1 VGQNV
6 SRQFAAD
13 HVSKPNLELE
23 IAGVNRYIVTVTIW
37 MPQLKGKKGPRYLAI
52 AEALAED
59 LAAGTL
65 SEGSRLPTHRD
76 LAERLGVTVGTVSR
90 AYAEAARR
98 GLVSGEV
105 GRGTFVRGTA
115 DAGGEDTAA
124 EGLVDLG
131 QNHPPDPVTQP
142 HRAALLAALAH
153 LTARRDVGRL
163 LDYPA
168 AGGNAADREAGAA
181 WIARAGVEAAPGD
194 VLVCTGSQ
202 HGLTVVLATLLG
214 PGDLLLTE
222 SLTYAGVKAVA
233 GLLHLRLRG
242 LPIDAQG
249 LRPEALEDACRE
261 GGAKALYLIPT
272 HHNPTTAVMP
282 EARRREVVAIARAHG
297 LAIVE
302 DDVHGLLPEERPRP
316 IAALAPE
323 RSYYLTSTSKTLAPG
338 LRIAYVAAPPAM
350 VPRLTASLR
359 ATTWAVAPLTAAV
372 ASAWIRDG
380 TADALLRARREE
392 ARARQAIARA
402 RLAGADVET
411 KPEAYYLW
419 LRLPEPWRRDSF
431 AAEAR
436 ARGVLVT
443 SAEAFAVGREPAPHA
458 VRLCLGAARGR
469 EALARGL
476 DVVAGL
482 LRAGETAGAAVV

>member
-1 VGQNV
+1 MCGFNSSVGPD
-6 SRQFAAD
+6 RT
-13 HVSKPNLELE
+13 NLELVFS
-23 IAGVNRYIVTVTIW
+23 GVNAYIVTMTIW
-37 MPQLKGKKGPRYLAI
+37 VPQMGGRKGPRYLAI
-52 AEALAED
+52 VEALAED
-59 LAAGTL
+59 VTAG
-65 SEGSRLPTHRD
+65 RLPLGCRVPTHRE
-76 LAERLGVTVGTVSR
+76 LADRLGVTVGTVSR

-105 GRGTFVRGTA
+105 GRGTFVRGAPETE
-115 DAGGEDTAA
+115 GLEEAA

-131 QNHPPDPVTQP
+131 QNHPPDPPARPQ
-142 HRAALLAALAH
+142 RAALQAALAF
-153 LTARRDVGRL
+153 LTARGDAGRL

-168 AGGNAADREAGAA
+168 AGGNAGDREAGAS
-181 WIARAGVEAAPGD
+181 WIARAGVAAAADD

-202 HGLTVVLATLLG
+202 HGLTVVLATLLE

-249 LRPEALEDACRE
+249 LRPDALEDACRE
-261 GGAKALYLIPT
+261 GGAKALYVIPT

-282 EARRREVVAIARAHG
+282 DERRREIVAVARAHG

-302 DDVHGLLPEERPRP
+302 DDVHGLLPSERPLP

-338 LRIAYVAAPPAM
+338 LRIAYVAAPPSM
-350 VPRLTASLR
+350 VPRLAASLR

-372 ASAWIRDG
+372 ASTWIRDG
-380 TADALLRARREE
+380 TADALLAARRGE
-392 ARARQAIARA
+392 ARERQAIAAA
-402 RLAGADVET
+402 RLASADLQT
-411 KPEAYYLW
+411 QPEAYYLW
-419 LRLPEPWRRDSF
+419 LRLPEPWRGDAF

-443 SAEAFAVGREPAPHA
+443 PAEAFAVGREAAPHA
-458 VRLCLGAARGR
+458 VRLCLGAARTR
-469 EALARGL
+469 ESLGRGL
-476 DVVAGL
+476 EVVARL
-482 LRAGETAGAAVV
+482 LHAEDAAGSAVV

>member
-1 VGQNV
+1 MWI
-6 SRQFAAD
+6 
-13 HVSKPNLELE
+13 PPLE
-23 IAGVNRYIVTVTIW
+23 GT
-37 MPQLKGKKGPRYLAI
+37 KGPRYVAI
-52 AEALAED
+52 VEALAQDVASGRLEP
-59 LAAGTL
+59 GR
-65 SEGSRLPTHRD
+65 RLPTHRD

-105 GRGTFVRGTA
+105 GRGTFVRGWGDPPEPGA
-115 DAGGEDTAA
+115 EAGGV
-124 EGLVDLG
+124 VDLG
-131 QNHPPDPVTQP
+131 QNHPPDPPSQP
-142 HRAALLAALAH
+142 QRTALLDALAS
-153 LTARRDVGRL
+153 LTARRDAGRL

-168 AGGNAADREAGAA
+168 AGGDAADREAGAS
-181 WIARAGVEAAPGD
+181 WIGRSGVTASADD

-202 HGLTVVLATLLG
+202 HGLTVVLATLLE

-222 SLTYAGVKAVA
+222 SLTYAGLKSVA

-242 LPIDAQG
+242 LPTDAGG
-249 LRPEALEDACRE
+249 LRPDALEDACRE

-282 EARRREVVAIARAHG
+282 EDRRREIVRVARAHG
-297 LAIVE
+297 LAVVE
-302 DDVHGLLPEERPRP
+302 DDVHGLLPEVRPRP

-350 VPRLTASLR
+350 VPRLAASLR

-372 ASAWIRDG
+372 ASTWIGNG
-380 TADALLRARREE
+380 TADTLLAARRLE
-392 ARARQAIARA
+392 ARARQAIAVEA
-402 RLAGADVET
+402 LAGADLQT
-411 KPEAYYLW
+411 QPEAYYLW
-419 LRLPEPWRRDSF
+419 LRLPEPWRGDAF
-431 AAEAR
+431 ATEAR

-443 SAEAFAVGREPAPHA
+443 PAEAFAVGREPAPHA
-458 VRLCLGAARGR
+458 VRLCLGAARTHESLR
-469 EALARGL
+469 RGL

-482 LRAGETAGAAVV
+482 LRAEDAAGSAVV

>member
-1 VGQNV
+1 METI
-6 SRQFAAD
+6 RHWIYATL
-13 HVSKPNLELE
+13 NLILA
-23 IAGVNRYIVTVTIW
+23 IAGVNRYICIVTMWT
-37 MPQLKGKKGPRYLAI
+37 PRLEDRKGPRYRAI
-52 AEALAED
+52 VEGLFED
-59 LAAGTL
+59 VASGKLHEGT
-65 SEGSRLPTHRD
+65 RLPTHRD

-105 GRGTFVRGTA
+105 GRGTFVRGAADDDTGRAPTA
-115 DAGGEDTAA
+115 
-124 EGLVDLG
+124 GLVDLG
-131 QNHPPDPVTQP
+131 QNHPPDSATLPQ
-142 HRAALLAALAH
+142 RAALLEALAR

-168 AGGNAADREAGAA
+168 AGGNPADREAGAS
-181 WIARAGVEAAPGD
+181 WIGRAGLVASPAN

-202 HGLTVVLATLLG
+202 HGLTVVLATLME

-233 GLLHLRLRG
+233 GLLHLRLKG
-242 LPIDAQG
+242 LPIDAHG
-249 LRPEALEDACRE
+249 LRPDALEQACRE

-272 HHNPTTAVMP
+272 HHNPTTAVLP
-282 EARRREVVAIARAHG
+282 EERRREVVAIARAHG

-323 RSYYLTSTSKTLAPG
+323 RCYYLTSTSKTLAPG
-338 LRIAYVAAPPAM
+338 LRIAYVAAPAPM
-350 VPRLTASLR
+350 VPRLAASLR

-392 ARARQAIARA
+392 ARARQAIARE

-419 LRLPEPWRRDSF
+419 LRLPEPWRRDGF

-436 ARGVLVT
+436 SRGVLVT
-443 SAEAFAVGREPAPHA
+443 PADTFAVGREPAPHA
-458 VRLCLGAARGR
+458 VRLCVGAARDR
-469 EALARGL
+469 DALARGL

-482 LRAGETAGAAVV
+482 LQAGEATSAAVV